1 MNPGGLVLVAV
12 GGFVAWFGYS
22 KTKSAATTLGSIPS
36 DVGGAATATAH
47 AAGAAATAT
56 HHFVQTAPVKVGGP
70 APHNPY
76 ATETIG
82 GKKYHDVKNKA
93 GKWVYAAGP
102 APHKAPKKVAKTPP
116 KVPGVH
122 KEPTTAKAPKKTKTL
137 PIKAKAPGTGLIAL

>member
-1 MNPGGLVLVAV
+1 MNPGGLVLVA
-12 GGFVAWFGYS
+12 GGAYLAWWGYS
-22 KTKSAATTLGSIPS
+22 KGKTAAVAQ
-36 DVGGAATATAH
+36 VGGLGTDVTKGTVAAVH
-47 AAGAAATAT
+47 AVGAGATGI
-56 HHFVQTAPVKVGGP
+56 HHFVQTAPVKVGGA

-102 APHKAPKKVAKTPP
+102 APSPHKAPKKVAKTPP
-116 KVPGVH
+116 K
-122 KEPTTAKAPKKTKTL
+122 TTAHKKAPTE